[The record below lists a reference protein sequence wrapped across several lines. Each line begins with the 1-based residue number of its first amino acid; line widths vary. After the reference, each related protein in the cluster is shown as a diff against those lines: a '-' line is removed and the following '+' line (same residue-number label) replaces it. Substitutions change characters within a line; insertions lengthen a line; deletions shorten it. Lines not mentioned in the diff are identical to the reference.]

1 MKPYKIKRESVEELF
16 AAEALKPEIDLGRA
30 AFLIAKSEYP
40 SLDVDAYVRRLD
52 DIAKAISKGDE
63 DGADERAGDVTPSLS
78 CFRLAWRIARWA
90 TGRSCASESLRRR
103 AGDTLRRPDQSEYR
117 R

>member
-1 MKPYKIKRESVEELF
+1 MKPYKIKRESVEALF

-52 DIAKAISKGDE
+52 DIAKAISDRLQIAESGSDPKVIIDE
-63 DGADERAGDVTPSLS
+63 INEYLFKELS
-78 CFRLAWRIARWA
+78 FR
-90 TGRSCASESLRRR
+90 GNV
-103 AGDTLRRPDQSEYR
+103 DNYYDPKN
-117 R
+117 